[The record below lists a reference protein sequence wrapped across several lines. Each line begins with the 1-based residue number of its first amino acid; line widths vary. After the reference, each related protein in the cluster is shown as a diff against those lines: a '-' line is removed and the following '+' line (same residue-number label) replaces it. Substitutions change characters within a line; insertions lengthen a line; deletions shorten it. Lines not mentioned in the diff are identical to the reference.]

1 MPQNIYTKPMSG
13 STIPALPIQYYPQNY
28 QIEIHNHPARF
39 RVVDIGRRGGK
50 TELAENEVI
59 KRAVDKPS
67 IQYPYWLVAPTFR
80 QVKAIN
86 WTRLKI
92 LLKPDN
98 EWKFNEQELYAEHPR
113 FGTRIEL
120 KGADNEESLRGVG
133 LSGVVLDECSTIK
146 ANVWPEI
153 IRPMLADRQG
163 WALFI
168 STPKG
173 RNWFYDLFI
182 KGFGNDKNWKS
193 WKFPTSVN
201 KYINKEE
208 IEQAKKDMSERL
220 YRQEF
225 LAEFLDDETGV
236 FKRVRSCIV
245 GDLIN
250 PIIGRFYVIGIDLAK
265 SEDFTVLTVIDS
277 KTREVVAFE
286 RFQNID
292 WREQKIRI
300 QILAARYNNALCVI
314 DASGVG
320 DPIVEDLQNAGV
332 SLYYNEGKPGFKF
345 TNESKC
351 KLIEQLAIAI
361 EQRQITFPNI
371 EVLVSE
377 LMNYEYSITDNGR
390 ITYSAPSG
398 KHDDCVISIA
408 LAVWGI
414 RSYLYTAQVSSKQLE
429 DFPVDRQGKGYEEEE
444 YERIEVTSNTGY

>member
-1 MPQNIYTKPMSG
+1 MSG
-13 STIPALPIQYYPQNY
+13 STKSIPAIAIQYHPQDY
-28 QIEIHNHPARF
+28 QTAIHFSPARF

-50 TELAENEVI
+50 TELAENEII

-80 QVKAIN
+80 QVKSIN

-98 EWKFNEQELYAEHPR
+98 EWRFNEQELYAEHPR
-113 FGTRIEL
+113 FKTRIEL
-120 KGADNEESLRGVG
+120 KGSDNEESLRGVG
-133 LSGVVLDECSTIK
+133 LSGVVMDECATIK

-182 KGFGNDKNWKS
+182 RGLGTDPNWKS
-193 WKFPTSVN
+193 WKYPTSIN
-201 KYINKEE
+201 KYIHADE
-208 IEQAKKDMSERL
+208 IEQARKDMSERL
-220 YRQEF
+220 FRQEF

-245 GDLIN
+245 GDWIN
-250 PIIGRFYVIGIDLAK
+250 PIVGRFYVIGVDLAK

-277 KTREVVAFE
+277 KTREVVWIE
-286 RFQNID
+286 RFQDID

-300 QILAARYNNALCVI
+300 QRLAARYNNALCVI
-314 DASGVG
+314 DATGVG
-320 DPIVEDLQNAGV
+320 DPIVEDLQNAGI
-332 SLYYNEGKPGFKF
+332 SLYYDKGRPGFRF
-345 TNESKC
+345 TNESKNQ
-351 KLIEQLAIAI
+351 LIEQLAIAI
-361 EQRQITFPNI
+361 EQRQLTFPNHEI
-371 EVLVSE
+371 LVNE
-377 LMNYEYSITDNGR
+377 LMNYEYAITDNGR
-390 ITYSAPSG
+390 IKYGAPSG
-398 KHDDCVISIA
+398 KHDDCVISLA

-414 RSYLYTAQVSSKQLE
+414 RSYLYTSQVTTKQLE
-429 DFPVDRQGKGYEEEE
+429 EFPVDRQGQGYEEE
-444 YERIEVTSNTGY
+444 YNERVEITADTGY